1 MFFLVMRTLRIYL
14 LTDFHIL
21 YSRGSNSYIVHYIP
35 SAYLLHNWKFALWD
49 YFHPFPTISGNHK
62 SDLFF
67 YEFVCF
73 EV

>member
-14 LTDFHIL
+14 LTDVRIL
-21 YSRGSNSYIVHYIP
+21 CSRGSDGYIVHCIP
-35 SAYLLHNWKFALWD
+35 PAYLPHNWEFALWD
-49 YFHPFPTISGNHK
+49 YSHPFPTISGNHK